1 MQLQDQQCGNLVQTR
16 LEAVASM
23 SKRQNDE
30 LYGVIYGLKETLSR
44 LRGEHP
50 SKEEGEKSPLPF
62 GLLPEIEFSFQKRDE
77 AITLLSEIE
86 KELRS
91 LI

>member
-1 MQLQDQQCGNLVQTR
+1 MQLQDQKCGGVVQTR

-23 SKRQNDE
+23 SKRQNDD
-30 LYGVIYGLKETLSR
+30 LYGVIYCLKETLSR

-50 SKEEGEKSPLPF
+50 SKEEGEKSPLPS

-77 AITLLSEIE
+77 AITLLSELE

>member
-30 LYGVIYGLKETLSR
+30 LYGVIYCLKETLSR

-50 SKEEGEKSPLPF
+50 SKEEGEKSPLPS

-77 AITLLSEIE
+77 AITMLSEIE